1 MSGTILMP
9 QPQDVH
15 PSSERSAMVSVDTL
29 FGLVADL
36 WPIMHRLASLVD
48 VKRNL
53 DKEEFP
59 GPGQGEKSTM
69 RTDFETNTAS
79 IDLALHQWVPKL
91 PASVMSIE
99 TPADDSRLQSVLINA
114 EAHRQ
119 ACLIFL
125 NRTMLGNARTS
136 QKVQTPV
143 KQALQACLRVV
154 IFSGPMA
161 GLVWP
166 LFTAAV
172 EAVEEVDRNV
182 AKTVFQHLEQRQG
195 MGNIMTAWEVCLELW
210 RRSDLGQ
217 GEQSWRD
224 VAREMQ
230 REVIFG

>member
-1 MSGTILMP
+1 MT
-9 QPQDVH
+9 
-15 PSSERSAMVSVDTL
+15 
-29 FGLVADL
+29 
-36 WPIMHRLASLVD
+36 
-48 VKRNL
+48 
-53 DKEEFP
+53 
-59 GPGQGEKSTM
+59 
-69 RTDFETNTAS
+69 
-79 IDLALHQWVPKL
+79 
-91 PASVMSIE
+91 IE

-125 NRTMLGNARTS
+125 NRTVLGNARNT

-195 MGNIMTAWEVCLELW
+195 MGNIMTAWEVCIEFW
-210 RRSDLGQ
+210 RRSDVGQ
-217 GEQSWRD
+217 GEQIWRD
-224 VAREMQ
+224 VARDMG

>member
-1 MSGTILMP
+1 MSGTILKP
-9 QPQDVH
+9 QTQDFQALA
-15 PSSERSAMVSVDTL
+15 ERSPMASVDTL

-48 VKRNL
+48 VKRTL

-59 GPGQGEKSTM
+59 GPGPDEKSTM
-69 RTDFETNTAS
+69 RIDFETNTAS
-79 IDLALHQWVPKL
+79 IDLALHQWVPKV
-91 PASVMSIE
+91 PASAMTIE
-99 TPADDSRLQSVLINA
+99 APADDSRLQSVLINA

-125 NRTMLGNARTS
+125 NRTVLGTPRTAP
-136 QKVQTPV
+136 KVQTPV

-195 MGNIMTAWEVCLELW
+195 MGNIMTAWEVCMELW

-217 GEQSWRD
+217 GEPHWRD
-224 VAREMQ
+224 VARDMG